1 VLSEEQAQAFAQE
14 WVDAW
19 NSHDLER
26 ILAHWRDDCEFTSAV
41 AAQLMGDPVV
51 RGKAALRA
59 YWARGLE
66 AFPDLH
72 FDMHTV
78 YVGVDSVV
86 LGYTNQK
93 GQQCG
98 EMIRLDD
105 AGQAFAGAAH
115 YSG

>member
-1 VLSEEQAQAFAQE
+1 MLSEERAQAFAHE
-14 WVDAW
+14 WVEAW
-19 NSHDLER
+19 NSHDLDR
-26 ILAHWRDDCEFTSAV
+26 IMSHWRDDCEFTSV
-41 AAQLMGDPVV
+41 IAAQLMGHPVIV
-51 RGKAALRA
+51 GKDALRA

-66 AFPDLH
+66 VFPDLH
-72 FDMHTV
+72 FEMHTV

-98 EMIRLDD
+98 EVIRLDAD
-105 AGQAFAGAAH
+105 GQAFVGLAH